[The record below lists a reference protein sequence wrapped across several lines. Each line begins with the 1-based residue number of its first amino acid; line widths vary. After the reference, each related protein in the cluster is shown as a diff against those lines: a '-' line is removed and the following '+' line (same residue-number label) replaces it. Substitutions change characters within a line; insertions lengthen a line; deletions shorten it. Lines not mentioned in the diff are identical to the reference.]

1 MPQHPP
7 PLPMALDGHQPH
19 GSLNAHNRRATMWR
33 FTTYT
38 GTVIEV
44 QRYINKPMRW
54 HERPVCHERRELW
67 VSNGSGDQRKW
78 VIHSKLMPA
87 RRDHQITLL
96 LVGPWVIGLFNATA
110 HTSANYVREDPP
122 FLLRGVD
129 ALVVLALM
137 AACALLGWLGSVLAL
152 PGAPAYLVGVA
163 MFRAV
168 HRWRMARVVDEAL
181 NELTSM

>member
-1 MPQHPP
+1 
-7 PLPMALDGHQPH
+7 
-19 GSLNAHNRRATMWR
+19 MWR

-38 GTVIEV
+38 GTVIEA
-44 QRYINKPMRW
+44 QRYINKPMHW

-87 RRDHQITLL
+87 RRDHQVTLL

-137 AACALLGWLGSVLAL
+137 ATACVLLGWLGLILAL
-152 PGAPAYLVGVA
+152 PGALAYLVGVA

-181 NELTSM
+181 NELELMLVVRPMRHAGRQ

>member
-1 MPQHPP
+1 
-7 PLPMALDGHQPH
+7 
-19 GSLNAHNRRATMWR
+19 MWR
-33 FTTYT
+33 FSTYT

-54 HERPVCHERRELW
+54 HERPACHERRELW

-78 VIHSKLMPA
+78 VIHTKLMPA
-87 RRDHQITLL
+87 RRDHQVTLL

-129 ALVVLALM
+129 AVVVLTLLA
-137 AACALLGWLGSVLAL
+137 AACALLGWLGLVLAL
-152 PGAPAYLVGVA
+152 PGSSAYPVAIA

-168 HRWRMARVVDEAL
+168 YRWRMARVVDEAL
-181 NELTSM
+181 NELELMLVVRPMRQAGRQ

>member
-1 MPQHPP
+1 
-7 PLPMALDGHQPH
+7 
-19 GSLNAHNRRATMWR
+19 MWR
-33 FTTYT
+33 ITTFT

-67 VSNGSGDQRKW
+67 VSNGNGDQRKW
-78 VIHSKLMPA
+78 VIQSKLMPA
-87 RRDHQITLL
+87 RRDHQVTLL

-110 HTSANYVREDPP
+110 HTSTNYVREDPP

-137 AACALLGWLGSVLAL
+137 ATACALLGWQGLVLAL
-152 PGAPAYLVGVA
+152 PGASAYLVGIA

-181 NELTSM
+181 NELELMLVVRPMRQAGRQ

>member
-1 MPQHPP
+1 
-7 PLPMALDGHQPH
+7 
-19 GSLNAHNRRATMWR
+19 MWR

-67 VSNGSGDQRKW
+67 VSNGTGDQRKW

-87 RRDHQITLL
+87 RRDHQVTLL
-96 LVGPWVIGLFNATA
+96 LVGPWVIGLFNSTA
-110 HTSANYVREDPP
+110 HTGANYVREDPP
-122 FLLRGVD
+122 FLLRGAD

-137 AACALLGWLGSVLAL
+137 ATACALLPLRRKASVTPRAAETEVPACPAPKTSYSLSDRRRKPLGPSASFTCQRPSRRPVRAL
-152 PGAPAYLVGVA
+152 
-163 MFRAV
+163 
-168 HRWRMARVVDEAL
+168 
-181 NELTSM
+181 

>member
-1 MPQHPP
+1 
-7 PLPMALDGHQPH
+7 
-19 GSLNAHNRRATMWR
+19 MWR

-54 HERPVCHERRELW
+54 HGRPVCHERRELW
-67 VSNGSGDQRKW
+67 VSNGTDDQRKW

-87 RRDHQITLL
+87 RRDHQVTLL

-129 ALVVLALM
+129 ALVALTLM
-137 AACALLGWLGSVLAL
+137 ATACALLSWLGLVLAL
-152 PGAPAYLVGVA
+152 PGASAYLVGIA
-163 MFRAV
+163 MFRAM

-181 NELTSM
+181 NELELMLVERPMRQAGRQ

>member
-1 MPQHPP
+1 
-7 PLPMALDGHQPH
+7 
-19 GSLNAHNRRATMWR
+19 MWR

-87 RRDHQITLL
+87 RRDHQVTLL
-96 LVGPWVIGLFNATA
+96 LVGPCVIGLFNATA
-110 HTSANYVREDPP
+110 HASANYVREDPP

-129 ALVVLALM
+129 ALVALTLM
-137 AACALLGWLGSVLAL
+137 ATACALLGLVLAL
-152 PGAPAYLVGVA
+152 PGALAYLVSVA

-168 HRWRMARVVDEAL
+168 HRWRMARVVDYAL
-181 NELTSM
+181 NELELMLVVRPMRHAGRQ